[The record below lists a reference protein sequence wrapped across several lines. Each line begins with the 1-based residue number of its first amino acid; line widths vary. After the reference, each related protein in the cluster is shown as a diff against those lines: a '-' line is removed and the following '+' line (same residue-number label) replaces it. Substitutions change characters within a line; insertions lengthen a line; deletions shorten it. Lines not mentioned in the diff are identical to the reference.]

1 MMTDEEKQI
10 RSYLSSVVCVSL
22 KDNLLYLIDVGIAKI
37 GDTINFLHNV
47 KYEDREHVLESVSK
61 LVDDLTTLQEIIK
74 GSLSKI

>member
-22 KDNLLYLIDVGIAKI
+22 KDNLLYLIDVGISKI

-47 KYEDREHVLESVSK
+47 KC
-61 LVDDLTTLQEIIK
+61 
-74 GSLSKI
+74 